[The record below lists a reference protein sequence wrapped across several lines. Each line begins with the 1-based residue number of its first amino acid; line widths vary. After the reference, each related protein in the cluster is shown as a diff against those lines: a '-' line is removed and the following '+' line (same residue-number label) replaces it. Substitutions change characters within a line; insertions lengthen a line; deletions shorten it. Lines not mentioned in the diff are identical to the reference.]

1 MADLESRKEIEQR
14 VDRLLRQAGARF
26 RFPTPI
32 EDIVAAQQLQL
43 SKSATSPLAIAILS
57 TAPQALKEK
66 LRGFRF
72 NLLAMLDRPERF
84 IHVDPNDL
92 EVRRRFSTCHEVG
105 HDLCSWQSEL
115 YYLDG
120 PEQLKPQIHDLFERE
135 ANYAGAE
142 LLFQREVFC
151 QVARGYQP
159 GAATIK
165 VMAAYFGASIHA
177 TFRQYVTTSSELLL
191 GFVLSHQP
199 WRETPTTYQFAVRD
213 TFASE
218 RFTAAFPLLD
228 LPPRWLAT
236 QNYPDLASAWDQL
249 QNTSSSSEGY
259 LQIPS
264 RTGEDYLLRFELF
277 SNSYHL
283 FLLAFKPEQKR
294 LRVVMK

>member
-1 MADLESRKEIEQR
+1 MADLESRKEIGQR

-43 SKSATSPLAIAILS
+43 SKSATSPLAIVILS

-151 QVARGYQP
+151 QVAGGYQP
-159 GAATIK
+159 GAAGLHSTL
-165 VMAAYFGASIHA
+165 A
-177 TFRQYVTTSSELLL
+177 
-191 GFVLSHQP
+191 VL
-199 WRETPTTYQFAVRD
+199 
-213 TFASE
+213 
-218 RFTAAFPLLD
+218 
-228 LPPRWLAT
+228 
-236 QNYPDLASAWDQL
+236 N
-249 QNTSSSSEGY
+249 
-259 LQIPS
+259 I
-264 RTGEDYLLRFELF
+264 
-277 SNSYHL
+277 
-283 FLLAFKPEQKR
+283 
-294 LRVVMK
+294 